1 LCKRFLTCNNRA
13 DAAPSED
20 VGRGSPSSST
30 SFGFGVARRDFLMT
44 TVERVTAQAV
54 RVPVSKTT
62 RQSTRT
68 LDKRDFVIVRIEGS
82 GTDKIGEG
90 YTYAGTSGGR
100 LLAAAIEDMLAP
112 VLIGQ
117 DAEDVLTHWERLYQE
132 ILLQGRRGFLVR
144 ALSGVDIALWDLAAK
159 RAGLPLAVLLGGAR
173 KAVPAY
179 ASGGYYRPDEGPWV
193 DAVRAEIQLNR
204 SLGFRDH
211 KIKVGGLSIEEDAQR
226 VAAAVEETGAAGRLA
241 VDANNAYS
249 TVGDALRAVR
259 AFERAAGTQGLWW
272 VEELLSPENVEG
284 HRHIARVIETPVA
297 TGEIHQ
303 TRWDFRQLIERE
315 AADILQPD
323 AGVMGG
329 VSEFLRAARAAE
341 TFGLPIAPHWH
352 ANLHVHLAA
361 ASPNCLAIEH
371 FALQKDIYN
380 FETLLT
386 PESRLVVVDG
396 MAAIPDRPG
405 LGIEF
410 DETRLKQYAVEN

>member
-1 LCKRFLTCNNRA
+1 
-13 DAAPSED
+13 
-20 VGRGSPSSST
+20 
-30 SFGFGVARRDFLMT
+30 
-44 TVERVTAQAV
+44 
-54 RVPVSKTT
+54 
-62 RQSTRT
+62 
-68 LDKRDFVIVRIEGS
+68 
-82 GTDKIGEG
+82 
-90 YTYAGTSGGR
+90 
-100 LLAAAIEDMLAP
+100 
-112 VLIGQ
+112 
-117 DAEDVLTHWERLYQE
+117 
-132 ILLQGRRGFLVR
+132 
-144 ALSGVDIALWDLAAK
+144 
-159 RAGLPLAVLLGGAR
+159 
-173 KAVPAY
+173 
-179 ASGGYYRPDEGPWV
+179 
-193 DAVRAEIQLNR
+193 
-204 SLGFRDH
+204 
-211 KIKVGGLSIEEDAQR
+211 
-226 VAAAVEETGAAGRLA
+226 
-241 VDANNAYS
+241 
-249 TVGDALRAVR
+249 
-259 AFERAAGTQGLWW
+259 

-396 MAAIPDRPG
+396 MATVPDRPG
-405 LGIEF
+405 LGIEY
-410 DETRLKQYAVEN
+410 DDVRLKQYAVGN